1 MPSLWSPPNWQQ
13 RLAELQA
20 PTGELKEAPLRRDVR
35 SLGMLLGEVLREQ
48 AGVPIFEAV
57 EELRQTAI
65 AHREAE
71 EAAAT
76 EAGAPSSRST
86 LSAKPGKAPRIAPA
100 DPLQHALRR
109 VEALGELSAYQLA
122 RAFAFYFEL
131 INLAET
137 NHRKRRRLSSQL
149 DPAAEPQRGSLRGA
163 LRQMKLAGISADQAR
178 ALLERVSIS
187 PVFTAHPTEVARR
200 SVMFKRRRISD
211 LLQQLDRIP
220 VPEAELDSLQQNVI
234 AEITALW
241 QTDEVRQ
248 ARPSVRDE
256 VRMALDY
263 YESSIFDTLPELYA
277 EVASALATEYG
288 IEPTLAELPQLVS
301 FGSWIGGDR
310 DGNPFVTPEVTRQA
324 LSIAR
329 NLLFIH
335 YRRRLQNLFDQLASS
350 TRIVAVSPELTQ
362 LTESYLLQLRSAG
375 QTELE
380 NRFPHESVRLLV
392 SCIMIRLG
400 GPPHISVPL
409 PAEAAIKPYARAAEL
424 LSDLSVIRSSLLR
437 NRGRRLVQMLID
449 PLLLEVRTY
458 GLHLQTLDIRQHAR
472 VHAAAIAEISHTA
485 NGGGILARGAAEGQ
499 NLGAKSPQHQE
510 DKLTLPPAL
519 TPQTAEV
526 LSTFRAIAELKRAY
540 VPESLPRYIISGA
553 TSAEDVLNVVRLA
566 RLGGVRVEGSSG
578 PGDSDPGLQPVPL
591 FESIEDLR
599 NAPGVMRH
607 LWSSAA
613 YKPLLESWNH
623 QQEVML
629 GYSDSNKDGGM
640 ITSTWEIWKAHRAL
654 HQVASECGVAL
665 RLFHGRG
672 GTVGRGGG
680 PTHRAIFA
688 QTMDSFSGE
697 LRITEQGEVL
707 NWKYSDVVLAERNL
721 ELMIAASLDALA
733 RPDAILQHQEF
744 QEKNKSVILSEA
756 KNPRISL
763 SSEAGAPH
771 LASEMWEG
779 APPNYV
785 PHLTGEIL
793 PEWEAAL
800 DQISATSYA
809 FYRKHIAEDP
819 DTFTYF
825 EQATPVAELEHARI
839 GSRPAKRTDA
849 SAQRKRSMEDLRA
862 IPWVFGWM
870 QSRHVVPAYFG
881 VGHALQHF
889 IQHNGV
895 DSHALQDIIFAEA
908 AHPSTSVF
916 LGTPSMTE
924 SGAAASE
931 MWAEEAQPQREAANL
946 AQLQSMARGF
956 PLFIDI
962 IRNVEIGLAKADFSI
977 ARLYSSLVEDE
988 ELRARVFSVLQAE
1001 FELTQRMVLAVLG
1014 QSRLL
1019 QTNAVLEHSIRLR
1032 NPYVDPMSL
1041 VQVELLR
1048 RKRALLKSGAQ
1059 PSPELDRAITATING
1074 ISAGLRNTG

>member
-1 MPSLWSPPNWQQ
+1 MPSLWSPPNWPQ

-48 AGVPIFEAV
+48 AGVPIFDTV

-65 AHREAE
+65 AYREG
-71 EAAAT
+71 AAGVAARALSSKPRAT
-76 EAGAPSSRST
+76 
-86 LSAKPGKAPRIAPA
+86 PA
-100 DPLQHALRR
+100 DPLQHAQRCVAGLT
-109 VEALGELSAYQLA
+109 ESSAYQLA

-149 DPAAEPQRGSLRGA
+149 DPNAEPQRGSFQGTLRR
-163 LRQMKLAGISADQAR
+163 LRLAGVTADQAR
-178 ALLERVSIS
+178 ALLERVCIF

-211 LLQQLDRIP
+211 LLEQLDRIP
-220 VPEAELDSLQQNVI
+220 VPEAHLEALEHDVI

-256 VRMALDY
+256 IRMALDY
-263 YESSIFDTLPELYA
+263 YESSLFDTLPVLYSEIA
-277 EVASALATEYG
+277 DALAAEYN
-288 IEPTLAELPQLVS
+288 IDPPLAELPQLIS

-329 NLLFIH
+329 DLVLTH
-335 YRRRLQNLFDQLASS
+335 YRRRLQNIFDQLANS
-350 TRIVAVSPELTQ
+350 TRIVPVSPELTA
-362 LTESYLLQLRSAG
+362 LLDSYLVQLRSAG
-375 QTELE
+375 QTELQ
-380 NRFPHESVRLLV
+380 NRFPYESVRLLV
-392 SCIMIRLG
+392 SCIMMRLG
-400 GPPHISVPL
+400 GPPRISVPL
-409 PAEAAIKPYARAAEL
+409 PSESALKPYTRAADL
-424 LSDLSVIRSSLLR
+424 LSDLGVIRSTLVQ
-437 NRGRRLVQMLID
+437 NRGRRLVRMLID

-472 VHAAAIAEISHTA
+472 VHAAAIAEISQTA
-485 NGGGILARGAAEGQ
+485 NGGVILTRSAAEGQ
-499 NLGAKSPQHQE
+499 NLGISSGPPQSST
-510 DKLTLPPAL
+510 DNLTLPPAL
-519 TPQTAEV
+519 SPQTAEV
-526 LSTFRAIAELKRAY
+526 LSTFRAVAELKRDF
-540 VPESLPRYIISGA
+540 VPESLPRYVISGA
-553 TSAEDVLNVVRLA
+553 TSAEDVLNVIRLA
-566 RLGGVRVEGSSG
+566 RLGGVRVEGPSG
-578 PGDSDPGLQPVPL
+578 PADSDPGLQPVPL
-591 FESIEDLR
+591 FESIEDLQ
-599 NAPGVMRH
+599 NGAAIMRT

-613 YKPLLESWNH
+613 YKPLLESWGY

-640 ITSTWEIWKAHRAL
+640 IASTWEIWKAHRAL
-654 HQVASECGVAL
+654 HQVARECGVTL

-688 QTMDSFSGE
+688 QPMDSFSGE

-733 RPDAILQHQEF
+733 RPDAILQYQ
-744 QEKNKSVILSEA
+744 QPTTNNQQPSTYI
-756 KNPRISL
+756 PR
-763 SSEAGAPH
+763 
-771 LASEMWEG
+771 
-779 APPNYV
+779 
-785 PHLTGEIL
+785 LTGEIL

-819 DTFTYF
+819 ETFTYF

-881 VGHALQHF
+881 VGHALHHF
-889 IQHNGV
+889 IQHNIPANEPPGSVILGEAQNLGRSAATEPGAPHLGV
-895 DSHALQDIIFAEA
+895 
-908 AHPSTSVF
+908 PSDPARRGEH
-916 LGTPSMTE
+916 LAP
-924 SGAAASE
+924 E
-931 MWAEEAQPQREAANL
+931 MWEGEAQSAREAANL

-962 IRNVEIGLAKADFSI
+962 IRNVEVGIAKADFSI
-977 ARLYSSLVEDE
+977 ARLYASLVEDK
-988 ELRARVFSVLQAE
+988 ELMARVFSILHAE

-1014 QSRLL
+1014 QSTLL
-1019 QTNAVLEHSIRLR
+1019 QSNAVLEHSIHLR

-1041 VQVELLR
+1041 IQVELLR
-1048 RKRALLKSGAQ
+1048 RKRAAAHAGAI
-1059 PSPELDRAITATING
+1059 PSAELDHAITATING